1 MRQQSKEYIVIAF
14 IVSVMALNYPFL
26 DLFDTAWMPL
36 GIPLLY
42 FYLYLFWFAIIVL
55 LIAVVEHSE
64 VHETDQRPSP
74 PSNVPA
80 RPRPAA
86 LERSAASD
94 ADPERG
100 S

>member
-1 MRQQSKEYIVIAF
+1 MRQQSKEYIVILF

-26 DLFDTAWMPL
+26 DLFDTSWMPF

-42 FYLYLFWFAIIVL
+42 FYLYLFWFVIIVL
-55 LIAVVEHSE
+55 LIVVVEHSE
-64 VHETDQRPSP
+64 IREPDPRPALPATAP
-74 PSNVPA
+74 P

-86 LERSAASD
+86 SDRNDAVD
-94 ADPERG
+94 ADQERG

>member
-14 IVSVMALNYPFL
+14 IVSVVALNYPFL

-42 FYLYLFWFAIIVL
+42 FYLYLFWFAMIVL

-64 VHETDQRPSP
+64 VREPDQRPATP
-74 PSNVPA
+74 PNVPPQ
-80 RPRPAA
+80 PRPAA
-86 LERSAASD
+86 GDRAEAGD
-94 ADPERG
+94 ADSERG
-100 S
+100 A